1 MALCIYSPISDYKY
15 NSIKYRQNKGN
26 REMRNSKKNKGARV
40 FGRPGS
46 SANTNNALRQA
57 YTNLSWRAKSAI
69 FVVGS
74 ILGALSSLAIG
85 INPLLGGALIAG
97 VILFLSSLF
106 LNKGTWATLIILSVY
121 AFASIPL
128 GGIMIAPISQAQ
140 LTYAVEAGVSLF
152 TAALLVGWLSLR
164 YGRIAP
170 WKILALALTSSSLV
184 GIVFGLLIPGSGI
197 NAARITMLV
206 AVAYGAGVFD
216 WVISGAQ
223 ILKDKINKVDRHS
236 ENSPLV
242 LSENQIRKILSKAE
256 QATASSLSEYLN
268 EEYAIFH
275 DIVSKKST
283 STIAHLVIGP
293 SGVTILA
300 SVAPAGQIVETS
312 GAGLEIPGVE
322 IGAIASN
329 LLAQRVNVAD
339 ALKIRKDDIKLVV
352 VAQDTRI
359 NIAGLSRTF
368 AAFESLTAKTSNAN
382 IALVSDDMLAYE
394 VGPSINTLN
403 PATKNILIH
412 RAQSVFMPSTKRLVA
427 SESLP
432 VSVPTADGEVMNPVK
447 KDIAEWLR
455 EGSAAKV
462 SLKEKT
468 INHVRIYIEPYRD
481 EYGETVV
488 GIVLDEEWSEYKKS
502 GKKPEVF
509 TFPASAVK
517 PL

>member
-1 MALCIYSPISDYKY
+1 M
-15 NSIKYRQNKGN
+15 
-26 REMRNSKKNKGARV
+26 

-97 VILFLSSLF
+97 IILFLSSLF
-106 LNKGTWATLIILSVY
+106 LNKGTWATLIILAVY

-170 WKILALALTSSSLV
+170 WKILALALTSSSLI

-197 NAARITMLV
+197 NAARITMLL

-216 WVISGAQ
+216 WVISGVQ
-223 ILKDKINKVDRHS
+223 ILKDKLNKVDRS
-236 ENSPLV
+236 VENSPLV
-242 LSENQIRKILSKAE
+242 LSDTQIKKILSKAE
-256 QATASSLSEYLN
+256 QTTAASLSEYLN
-268 EEYAIFH
+268 EDYAIFH
-275 DIVSKKST
+275 DIITKRST
-283 STIAHLVIGP
+283 STIAHMVIGP
-293 SGVTILA
+293 SGITILA
-300 SVAPAGQIVETS
+300 SVAPSGQILET
-312 GAGLEIPGVE
+312 ANKGLEIPGVDV
-322 IGAIASN
+322 GAIASN
-329 LLAQRVNVAD
+329 LLTQRSDVAEV
-339 ALKIRKDDIKLVV
+339 LKIRKDDIKLVV

-359 NIAGLSRTF
+359 DITGLSRTF
-368 AAFESLTAKTSNAN
+368 SAFQSPASKTASAN
-382 IALVSDDMLAYE
+382 IALVSNDMLAYE
-394 VGPSINTLN
+394 VGASVDVLN

-412 RAQSVFMPSTKRLVA
+412 RAQSVFKPSTKRLVS

-432 VSVPTADGEVMNPVK
+432 VAVPTENGEVLSPAKTN
-447 KDIAEWLR
+447 IAEWLR
-455 EGSAAKV
+455 EGSIARV
-462 SLKEKT
+462 SLKGKT
-468 INHVRIYIEPYRD
+468 INNVRIYIEPYRD

-488 GIVLDEEWSEYKKS
+488 GIVLDEEWSEYQQN
-502 GKKPEVF
+502 GKNPEVF
-509 TFPASAVK
+509 IFPASAVN